1 MSIAVRASFTRLL
14 TYLSGTDGRVLVVPP
29 NPDEV
34 IGSATKKMNVFGNKF
49 WGVKRLFE
57 GIAPF
62 LSKELLFC
70 VSDVYLKQISD
81 LHVLP

>member
-34 IGSATKKMNVFGNKF
+34 IGSATKKMNVSGNKF

-62 LSKELLFC
+62 LSKELLII
-70 VSDVYLKQISD
+70 LR
-81 LHVLP
+81 